1 MLRTTRRQ
9 TATAQARSSA
19 PHSSGRDRASARPKS
34 ARSTGSAPAPAP
46 APARN
51 VRLLRSLYR
60 TSRRPRRG
68 LIRLRCALRRTWLFG
83 DSRCL
88 GAVAVFPVPLL
99 LQGVG
104 DILRHIGLV
113 VLAKHDETYM

>member
-1 MLRTTRRQ
+1 MTLRQ
-9 TATAQARSSA
+9 TATARARWNA
-19 PHSSGRDRASARPKS
+19 PHSSGQDHASARPKS

-60 TSRRPRRG
+60 TS
-68 LIRLRCALRRTWLFG
+68 IRLRCALRSTWLFG
-83 DSRCL
+83 GSRCL
-88 GAVAVFPVPLL
+88 GAVTVFPMPLL
-99 LQGVG
+99 LQRVG

-113 VLAKHDETYM
+113 VLGKHGVGP

>member
-1 MLRTTRRQ
+1 MRRQ
-9 TATAQARSSA
+9 TATARARSNA
-19 PHSSGRDRASARPKS
+19 RHSSAQDRTSARPKS
-34 ARSTGSAPAPAP
+34 APSTGSAPAPAP

-60 TSRRPRRG
+60 TSIRPRRR
-68 LIRLRCALRRTWLFG
+68 LIRLRCGLRSASLFRSAG
-83 DSRCL
+83 TL

-99 LQGVG
+99 LQRVG

-113 VLAKHDETYM
+113 VLGEHGVGSENAR